1 MIHQT
6 KGRKIDIIGIG
17 KVGSKIIEKEWKKYW
32 IHANHDQQNNGT
44 YPVTA
49 PTSPPPSQPSPDDVR
64 YDVPDDCHFTKI
76 QSLQGD
82 EDRVG
87 VMGGESS
94 LSLSS
99 KDKSG
104 NVMDI
109 SLTCNLRTVNSEFD
123 TTNFT
128 VIPSDH
134 TVGLRIVCNDDI
146 MARSKLLPNGLAHLH
161 KLKELSV
168 DYCKLAEFHRLTLTG
183 LDNLRNLTIRTH
195 NINWASLNLNLDVDA
210 FLPTKKL
217 ERLDISK
224 NNIWTLPDNVF
235 CHMNDLNY
243 LNVSENR
250 LQDVGELGFR
260 EKQDAVNSSET
271 TVSTV
276 NATMSP
282 SPTTVATTPTPIVKS
297 TTVKVKPS
305 CSMDIEILDASHNN
319 FVLLPSKGI
328 YLQNNTI
335 SVLSPK
341 LFWDLEQLQALDLSR
356 NQITSTWI
364 DKNTFK
370 GLIRLVLLNLSHN
383 RINKLNAEIF
393 SDLYTLQILNLRYNQ
408 IEQLTDGTFSPMN
421 NLHTLLLSHNKLKV
435 LDGNSL
441 KGLYVLSLLSIDNN
455 VLTDIHESAFRNCS
469 SLQDLN
475 LNGNKLKGIPN
486 ALKDMMMLRTVDLG
500 ENQISSFNPDKSWF
514 NGLNNLYG
522 LRLIENTL
530 EHIPKNAFKYLPSLQ
545 ILNLAKNR
553 IRSVEPGAF
562 VSANPGNI
570 QAIRLDGNHL
580 ETLVGLFDDM
590 QTLLWLNV
598 SDNKLRE
605 FDFSHIPSTLQWL
618 DLHKND
624 IPDMTNVQNIDT
636 TKLRIQTL
644 DVSFNLLTHITPST
658 IPDSIELLV
667 DLYANHITTL
677 DMKALRIHGGDDEE
691 IGIDDN
697 LVQLQQQ
704 QHHQQQHR
712 INIDDQSNN
721 HYSHNHRPLPEFYI
735 GGNPFLCDCTIDWLQ
750 KINQQPGRQYPRVMD
765 LDTIYCKL
773 LQTRQMTY
781 IPLVEAEPTRHFL
794 CKYKTHCF
802 ALCHCCDFDA
812 CDCEMTCPNNCT
824 CYHDQSWSTNIVECS
839 TLENRLT
846 HIPEN
851 VPMDTTEVYID
862 GNNIMDLNGRS
873 FIGRKNL
880 QILYA
885 NNSHIRT
892 INNSTFTGLKR
903 LSVLHLEDN
912 LVEEIH
918 GTEFNSLDN
927 LRELYLQ
934 NNHIYHI
941 ANASFTNLRK
951 LEIIRLDGNRLV
963 HFEVW
968 HLSSNPYLSEIGLA
982 ENMWSCECSY
992 LSKFR
997 NYIQKNADRVIDANR
1012 VACIYNNLTSI
1023 LKDKN
1028 GTKCTLREDIST
1040 YVHSGNIEDLLPLL
1054 LSAACAFVGFFGM
1067 ILGVFCYRHEI
1078 RMWMRSLY
1086 GRTTSNYLENFGDK
1100 QMLYDAYIIY
1110 GINDDG
1116 FVNQILANTLEN
1128 DIGYRLCLHYRD
1140 TNANAYIT
1148 DAVIEAVDSSKTVR
1162 DIDGD
1167 LRYYLRMNT
1176 CIEWDDKKFWQK
1188 LRLALPYIRPLS
1200 KRDSSVN
1207 IFASDGVAEQLDYA
1221 VGARQHHPHHHQHAH
1236 TLSFKKPYDYA
1247 AAANYATLNDCS
1259 GMNMKRHCQNTFEKG
1274 SSLPCKYNTLSEKV
1288 TAAATGGR
1296 NNKVAAEDTAN
1307 AAITQINDLSL
1318 KSHHYHH
1325 HQRQHMSLY
1334 HHPPPPPPHHIHPE
1348 YATVASP
1355 PPNYPIDVCGT
1366 LSNYNHFKCDKK
1378 ILEHKEHNNSS
1389 CSSGAGTVSG
1399 TKASNS
1405 NPISVSGIFNNF
1417 DKNNMEADT
1426 DKSSERVGEC
1436 DNEDIK

>member
-1 MIHQT
+1 MFSNILIWSVVVVLFLSPPGILTENQNGKNIGSMQT
-6 KGRKIDIIGIG
+6 MTNKTM
-17 KVGSKIIEKEWKKYW
+17 V
-32 IHANHDQQNNGT
+32 H

-297 TTVKVKPS
+297 ATVKVKPS

-319 FVLLPSKGI
+319 FVLLPSKGFSLLRRLRVLNLQNNEISMLADKSFDSLKNLNIINLSSNKIVALPAELFMDQKQSIQEI

-500 ENQISSFNPDKSWF
+500 ENQISSFDPDKSSF

-658 IPDSIELLV
+658 IPDSIELLFLNDNAISIIDQYSFMHKVNLTRV

-704 QHHQQQHR
+704 QHHQQQQHR

-862 GNNIMDLNGRS
+862 G
-873 FIGRKNL
+873 
-880 QILYA
+880 
-885 NNSHIRT
+885 
-892 INNSTFTGLKR
+892 
-903 LSVLHLEDN
+903 E
-912 LVEEIH
+912 
-918 GTEFNSLDN
+918 
-927 LRELYLQ
+927 
-934 NNHIYHI
+934 
-941 ANASFTNLRK
+941 
-951 LEIIRLDGNRLV
+951 
-963 HFEVW
+963 
-968 HLSSNPYLSEIGLA
+968 
-982 ENMWSCECSY
+982 
-992 LSKFR
+992 
-997 NYIQKNADRVIDANR
+997 
-1012 VACIYNNLTSI
+1012 
-1023 LKDKN
+1023 
-1028 GTKCTLREDIST
+1028 
-1040 YVHSGNIEDLLPLL
+1040 
-1054 LSAACAFVGFFGM
+1054 
-1067 ILGVFCYRHEI
+1067 
-1078 RMWMRSLY
+1078 
-1086 GRTTSNYLENFGDK
+1086 
-1100 QMLYDAYIIY
+1100 
-1110 GINDDG
+1110 
-1116 FVNQILANTLEN
+1116 
-1128 DIGYRLCLHYRD
+1128 
-1140 TNANAYIT
+1140 
-1148 DAVIEAVDSSKTVR
+1148 
-1162 DIDGD
+1162 
-1167 LRYYLRMNT
+1167 
-1176 CIEWDDKKFWQK
+1176 
-1188 LRLALPYIRPLS
+1188 
-1200 KRDSSVN
+1200 
-1207 IFASDGVAEQLDYA
+1207 
-1221 VGARQHHPHHHQHAH
+1221 
-1236 TLSFKKPYDYA
+1236 
-1247 AAANYATLNDCS
+1247 
-1259 GMNMKRHCQNTFEKG
+1259 
-1274 SSLPCKYNTLSEKV
+1274 
-1288 TAAATGGR
+1288 
-1296 NNKVAAEDTAN
+1296 
-1307 AAITQINDLSL
+1307 
-1318 KSHHYHH
+1318 
-1325 HQRQHMSLY
+1325 
-1334 HHPPPPPPHHIHPE
+1334 
-1348 YATVASP
+1348 
-1355 PPNYPIDVCGT
+1355 
-1366 LSNYNHFKCDKK
+1366 
-1378 ILEHKEHNNSS
+1378 
-1389 CSSGAGTVSG
+1389 
-1399 TKASNS
+1399 
-1405 NPISVSGIFNNF
+1405 
-1417 DKNNMEADT
+1417 
-1426 DKSSERVGEC
+1426 
-1436 DNEDIK
+1436 